1 MFPKILSTLAMS
13 GLAFAALPSDD
24 AHAAPTTQDVTL
36 TNIIEQLV
44 PTKVMKGDRE
54 FDGHGPDVTTTVNVK
69 ISDDGSK
76 LEARVYFKAKETQHD
91 WSETKGEWAR
101 TVYTA
106 PAGRK
111 IKKIVGAVQDG
122 AVIGSPTCVGS
133 TAGRCVSS
141 TNTFRS
147 ERAGFQFLMPTESW
161 VQWIDTIKELV
172 EKVIQ
177 AEQQLNDRDQP
188 TPEERQALEILELV
202 DEGKA
207 FIPSQ
212 GNHVH
217 VVSPQ
222 NDGPVRVLAVVGD
235 TGGPDIS
242 TDSSGA
248 DDTRINSIMF
258 RKLRIELE

>member
-24 AHAAPTTQDVTL
+24 ARAAPTTQDVSL

-91 WSETKGEWAR
+91 WSETKGEWLR

-106 PAGRK
+106 PSGKK
-111 IKKIVGAVQDG
+111 IKKIVGALQDG
-122 AVIGSPTCVGS
+122 QVISSPTCIGS
-133 TAGRCVSS
+133 SAGRCVSS
-141 TNTFRS
+141 TSTFKS
-147 ERAGFQFLMPTESW
+147 ERAGFQFIMPSESW
-161 VQWIDTIKELV
+161 VQWIETIKDLV
-172 EKVIQ
+172 EQVIQ
-177 AEQQLNDRDQP
+177 AEQQLNDRDEP
-188 TPEERQALEILELV
+188 TPEEREALRVLDFVER
-202 DEGKA
+202 GTA

-222 NDGPVRVLAVVGD
+222 NDGPVQVLAVVGD

-242 TDSSGA
+242 NDSNGT